1 MKYGVASLLLLL
13 VFTACKNNTEVK
25 TSGND
30 NFLAALS
37 DSLTELPLL
46 DETDTANELEEA
58 LISPLLTND
67 AFTLF
72 EKQLTKAY
80 GDTIY
85 KAYMPYERALDSCG
99 WLTDT
104 SGKAYLA
111 LFESIIKNN
120 NLRLTDSCSNY
131 MTDEEIFAFGNLV
144 SAFVNTVN
152 DVSSERDKQSVGF
165 ALGNSIKR
173 VVRNKNFS
181 AKLLINEITDTLG
194 KPHFNKKICRVAAV
208 CYLMSMVM

>member
-1 MKYGVASLLLLL
+1 MKCGVTALFLLL

-25 TSGND
+25 TLGND
-30 NFLAALS
+30 SFLAALS

-46 DETDTANELEEA
+46 TETDTIDELEES
-58 LISPLLTND
+58 ITSPLLTDD

-72 EKQLTKAY
+72 EKQLTKEY

-85 KAYMPYERALDSCG
+85 KAFIPYERALDSCG
-99 WLTDT
+99 WLADT

-111 LFESIIKNN
+111 LLESIIKTN

-152 DVSSERDKQSVGF
+152 DVSSERDKHSVGF

-181 AKLLINEITDTLG
+181 TKLLIDEITDTLG
-194 KPHFNKKICRVAAV
+194 KPHFNKKICRIAAV
-208 CYLMSMVM
+208 CYLVSMVI